1 MSRRFTD
8 RQLYQLR
15 NHIPIRHVIETLL
28 AIPSETV
35 DGIFRFRCPLC
46 AGQHTAVNPETNL
59 SRCFQCGKNFN
70 AIDLCMLVKHINFVE
85 SVKFLIERQVQL
97 PPAESKPACPKD
109 VVSFEPKAAPIKRP
123 VALHEILSG
132 LIGKDPCQET
142 RPGSPT
148 AIDIAELERI
158 AQDLSQVLQRLKTSC
173 HQK

>member
-1 MSRRFTD
+1 V
-8 RQLYQLR
+8 R

-28 AIPSETV
+28 AIPSKTAG
-35 DGIFRFRCPLC
+35 GIFRFRCPLC
-46 AGQHTAVNPETNL
+46 AGRNTAVNSETNL
-59 SRCFQCGKNFN
+59 SRCFHCRRNFN
-70 AIDLCMLVKHINFVE
+70 AIDLCMLARHMNFVE

-97 PPAESKPACPKD
+97 PPAGESKPDCPND
-109 VVSFEPKAAPIKRP
+109 IPSFKSKTAPLKRP

-142 RPGSPT
+142 PPGSPT

-158 AQDLSQVLQRLKTSC
+158 AKDLSQVLKRLKAGC